1 MIYAEIVHGLSGLE
15 NQYRIRKEV
24 FSKEQGIAEELDRD
38 GKDKECSH
46 VLVFEDNQAVAT
58 GRVIDTEDGPL
69 IGRIAVL
76 KEHRGKQYGDLVV
89 RKLVDFCFR
98 QGELK
103 VEVHSQLQVIAF
115 YEGIGFEVSGEEFL
129 ENGITHISMFITQ
142 DSFKTKCGGH

>member
-1 MIYAEIVHGLSGLE
+1 MIYAEIVHGFSGLE
-15 NQYRIRKEV
+15 DQFRIREEV
-24 FSKEQGIAEELDRD
+24 FIKEQGIPEDLERD
-38 GKDKECSH
+38 GKDQECSH
-46 VLVFEDNQAVAT
+46 VLVIEDKVAVGT

-76 KEHRGKQYGDLVV
+76 KEHRGKQYGDLIV

-98 QGELK
+98 QGEK
-103 VEVHSQLQVIAF
+103 RVEVHSQLPVIEF

-142 DSFKTKCGGH
+142 DTFKTKCGGH

>member
-15 NQYRIRKEV
+15 NQFRIRNEV
-24 FSKEQGIAEELDRD
+24 FVEEQGIAKELDQD

-58 GRVIDTEDGPL
+58 GRVIDTDDGPL

-98 QGELK
+98 QGEK
-103 VEVHSQLQVIAF
+103 TVKVHSQLHVLGF
-115 YEGIGFEVSGEEFL
+115 YEGIGFQVSGKEFL
-129 ENGITHISMFITQ
+129 ENGISHINMFVTQ